1 MLENTT
7 KLITFFD
14 TTERSSNEEV
24 LNEILNFKQNALLMQ
39 LLEGYPQLAVLL
51 NKNRQI
57 VAFNSKALNLFK
69 VGDYLKII
77 GMRIG
82 EALSCIHKEENE
94 AGCGTSQFCKECGA
108 ANAIRNTN
116 TKLTNCQ
123 EECRIIANQ
132 DNSEIAYEFM
142 VHTRPI
148 HLNNQVY
155 TLFAIDDISD
165 QKRREALERI
175 FFHDVLNTAGVV
187 NGIAQMLPEID
198 EEAEQI
204 ELVGILQNSAQQ
216 LIDEIKAQR
225 ELRHAEDGNLEPILE
240 NISVNNII
248 ERVINLY
255 KNHPLV
261 NEQKIISE
269 VLLKDI
275 TFVSDKTLL
284 VRSLGNLMKNAIEAS
299 IPGDTVKLYP
309 VLSDTSII
317 FNIYNERVI
326 PNNIQLQL
334 FQRSF
339 STKQKAGRGI
349 GLYSVKLIIEQYLK
363 GKVSFI
369 SDEKSKTIFSV
380 SIPIIN

>member
-1 MLENTT
+1 
-7 KLITFFD
+7 
-14 TTERSSNEEV
+14 
-24 LNEILNFKQNALLMQ
+24 
-39 LLEGYPQLAVLL
+39 
-51 NKNRQI
+51 
-57 VAFNSKALNLFK
+57 
-69 VGDYLKII
+69 
-77 GMRIG
+77 
-82 EALSCIHKEENE
+82 
-94 AGCGTSQFCKECGA
+94 
-108 ANAIRNTN
+108 
-116 TKLTNCQ
+116 
-123 EECRIIANQ
+123 CRIIANQ

-187 NGIAQMLPEID
+187 HGIAQMLPEID

-269 VLLKDI
+269 VLPKDI